1 MSILIA
7 NELLHVLWLACF
19 FYFPCSLSCHGDA
32 TFAELKVILWK
43 SNHYQCTLG
52 KLQHGL

>member
-43 SNHYQCTLG
+43 SNYYQCTLG